1 MRKKS
6 YVLMTALW
14 LATLPLT
21 AQTYAINSPR
31 FARPLVETWIE
42 EYAKV
47 EPGIHFRLLNGC
59 GCTEETALYVL
70 PFGSGDAETIDHGIV
85 FAEYAI
91 LPFMAADSEAAQILG
106 GHKFSCR
113 RLCGIFFDHDTYV
126 PEEELTK
133 LEKRQKRLVVYSA
146 NNGASTTDPFAAFF
160 NESKDNL
167 RGKRISGD
175 DLFLNTAVKK
185 APLGVSF
192 NALSNLYDL
201 NSRQLKDGLT
211 IVPLDTKREIA
222 DAFSNRATLDT
233 MIELLEQHAADNIP
247 VGKVALAYKSL
258 SKAPYALTDY
268 AEDIYSLFFAMSH
281 PDFADRIVQRALL
294 SAINKT
300 DKKKADIDVSLFSE
314 EDGTWSCLRQR
325 INQLAQQNI
334 RKDSA
339 SQQHWTIVAKLTE

>member
-31 FARPLVETWIE
+31 FARPLVEKWIE

-91 LPFMAADSEAAQILG
+91 LPFMAADSEAAQILV

-185 APLGVSF
+185 DPLGVSF

-258 SKAPYALTDY
+258 NRDIQRFLTWILTSGRRLNHHY
-268 AEDIYSLFFAMSH
+268 G
-281 PDFADRIVQRALL
+281 LL
-294 SAINKT
+294 E
-300 DKKKADIDVSLFSE
+300 IDH
-314 EDGTWSCLRQR
+314 
-325 INQLAQQNI
+325 QLAQRQIDAINMEL
-334 RKDSA
+334 
-339 SQQHWTIVAKLTE
+339 VAQKR

>member
-1 MRKKS
+1 
-6 YVLMTALW
+6 MTALW

-31 FARPLVETWIE
+31 FARPLVEKWIE

-185 APLGVSF
+185 DPLGVSF

-268 AEDIYSLFFAMSH
+268 AEDIYSLFFAMPH

-339 SQQHWTIVAKLTE
+339 SQQHWTLVAKLTE

>member
-1 MRKKS
+1 
-6 YVLMTALW
+6 MTALW

>member
-1 MRKKS
+1 
-6 YVLMTALW
+6 MTALW

-31 FARPLVETWIE
+31 FARPLVEKWIE

-70 PFGSGDAETIDHGIV
+70 PFGIGDAETIDHGIV

-185 APLGVSF
+185 DPLGVSF

-268 AEDIYSLFFAMSH
+268 AEDIYSLFFAMPH

-339 SQQHWTIVAKLTE
+339 SQQHWTLVAKLTE